1 MCREGHTPK
10 TPQHTL
16 QQLWIHLM
24 STQTLNLQTISEQ
37 ELQNASGGLYF
48 GGATVMRAQ
57 AARIVEINQ
66 GRGNLAVGAQSP
78 LPYSWP
84 PLA

>member
-1 MCREGHTPK
+1 
-10 TPQHTL
+10 
-16 QQLWIHLM
+16 M
-24 STQTLNLQTISEQ
+24 STQTLSLQTIPEQ

-66 GRGNLAVGAQSP
+66 GRGNLAVGNP
-78 LPYSWP
+78 PPYPWP
-84 PLA
+84 PEFEVH